1 MKNKIPTFHLNNG
14 MEIPAQGF
22 GCWRI
27 KDEAS
32 AVNSVKWA
40 IQHGYRLIDD
50 AAVYMNE
57 PFVGRAIKESG
68 VDRKELL
75 IASKVWV
82 QDCSYEKCKHAF
94 AKSLERLGLDYLDL
108 YMIHWPLGDYLGAWK
123 AMEEL
128 VRAGKIKA
136 IGVCNFT
143 EKDLDTLLAHCTIK
157 PVMNQVECHPIFQ
170 QKAMHHYLDE
180 HGILMEAWSP
190 LGHGAVNLLNDPLF
204 VALAQAHHKTPAQII
219 LRWHYQEG
227 ILALPKS
234 EHEERIA
241 QNFDIFDFE
250 LSEDEMNEIRKSDT
264 NHRLNNDDPYSEE
277 SRKIIASRVYDIE

>member
-1 MKNKIPTFHLNNG
+1 MDV
-14 MEIPAQGF
+14 PAQGF

-27 KDEAS
+27 KDETS

-40 IQHGYRLIDD
+40 IAHGYRLIDD

-68 VDRKELL
+68 IDRKELFVV
-75 IASKVWV
+75 SKIWV
-82 QDCSYEKCKHAF
+82 QDCSYEGCKHAL

-123 AMEEL
+123 AMEEF
-128 VRAGKIKA
+128 VKAGKIKA
-136 IGVCNFT
+136 LGVCNFT
-143 EKDLDTLLAHCTIK
+143 EKDLDNLLAHCTIK

-170 QKAMHHYLDE
+170 QKAMHRYLDE

-190 LGHGAVNLLNDPLF
+190 LGHGSANLLADPL
-204 VALAQAHHKTPAQII
+204 LMKLGEAHHKTAAQII
-219 LRWHYQEG
+219 LRWAYQEG

-241 QNFDIFDFE
+241 QNLDVFDFK
-250 LSEDEMNEIRKSDT
+250 LSETEMNQIRAMDT